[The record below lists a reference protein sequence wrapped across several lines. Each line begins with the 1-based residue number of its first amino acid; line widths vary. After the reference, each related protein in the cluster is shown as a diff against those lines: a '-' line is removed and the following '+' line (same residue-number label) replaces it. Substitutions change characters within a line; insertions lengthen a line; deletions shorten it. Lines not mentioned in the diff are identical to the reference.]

1 MALYNCATGNSN
13 VALGRDAG
21 DEITSGNHN
30 TFLGYNAGKGVIN
43 GDNNICIGSQSDT
56 TDSAGS
62 DQIILG
68 NSGNDDLRC
77 NDQSI
82 GALSDARDKTDVVNL
97 PVGLSF
103 IDSIRPVKFKWASRD
118 GNGNDGKIRAGF
130 LAQELQ
136 TASADATYLNLV
148 MDDNPNK
155 LVAKYG
161 NLIPVM
167 VQAIKELSAKV
178 TALEAK

>member
-1 MALYNCATGNSN
+1 M
-13 VALGRDAG
+13 
-21 DEITSGNHN
+21 
-30 TFLGYNAGKGVIN
+30 
-43 GDNNICIGSQSDT
+43 
-56 TDSAGS
+56 S

-68 NSGNDDLRC
+68 NAGNNDLRC

-82 GALSDARDKTDVVNL
+82 SALSDARDKTDVVDL

-118 GNGNDGKIRAGF
+118 GNGNDGSVRAGF

-148 MDDNPNK
+148 QDDNPNK
-155 LVAKYG
+155 LSAKYS
-161 NLIPVM
+161 NLIPALVK
-167 VQAIKELSAKV
+167 AIQELSTKV
-178 TALEAK
+178 TALEAG